1 MNAGAKVVRDEPF
14 GDADCEALSCLID
27 GEIHPEEGKVILD
40 RLCADP
46 QVRSRWTELHVIG
59 DALRSSE
66 VAALHSKRFQHRI
79 AAALADE
86 PAIRAPLAFAWRRY
100 QRALLPGMAAA
111 AAVALLAVGIVPLW
125 QDSGEMKSSAPAAV
139 NVATASSTP
148 GEVARVPQLERYLL
162 AHRELAG
169 GVGMPQPVQFI
180 RTSSTAPAEM
190 R

>member
-1 MNAGAKVVRDEPF
+1 MNASLKAVKDEVF
-14 GDADCEALSCLID
+14 GDVDCEALSSLID
-27 GEIHPEEGKVILD
+27 GEVHPEECKGILD

-46 QVRSRWTELHVIG
+46 QVRLRWTELHVIG

-66 VAALHSKRFQHRI
+66 VAALHSQRFQQRI
-79 AAALADE
+79 AEALADE
-86 PAIRAPLAFAWRRY
+86 PAILAPSAFAWRRY
-100 QRALLPGMAAA
+100 QRVLVPGMAAA

-125 QDSGEMKSSAPAAV
+125 QDSGEVKPGSQPTA

-169 GVGMPQPVQFI
+169 GVGMPQPIQFI
-180 RTSSTAPAEM
+180 RTSSTTPVET